1 MKKITFIGL
10 MILAMLVSFQT
21 FSQVDVT
28 FKVDMTG
35 QTVDANGVHIAGSI
49 QGWDPS
55 TTMLTQEGATEI
67 YSVVLQ
73 VSPGWQEYKFV
84 NGNDWPF
91 TENPSYPCAGTNG
104 NRYMYINDSGID
116 VVLEA
121 VPFNGCNASGTGFE
135 VTFNVDMSSEGTV
148 PAGDVRLAGSYNG
161 WDSDVFSLPNV
172 NGNIHSATLRLP
184 TPSNY
189 PVTFEY
195 KYVNNGN
202 WETLDAACATVNNT
216 NRVLTLNN
224 SGDTVGDV
232 FNGCNFALSTEGF
245 ITNSLKVIYN
255 KTERVVSFFGNG
267 FNNEVSQIQV
277 FDITG
282 RTIKTIESITSI
294 NDFTIDFQSQTN
306 GLYFVRIESNGR
318 QLVKRFI
325 VY

>member
-1 MKKITFIGL
+1 
-10 MILAMLVSFQT
+10 
-21 FSQVDVT
+21 
-28 FKVDMTG
+28 
-35 QTVDANGVHIAGSI
+35 
-49 QGWDPS
+49 
-55 TTMLTQEGATEI
+55 
-67 YSVVLQ
+67 
-73 VSPGWQEYKFV
+73 
-84 NGNDWPF
+84 
-91 TENPSYPCAGTNG
+91 
-104 NRYMYINDSGID
+104 
-116 VVLEA
+116 
-121 VPFNGCNASGTGFE
+121 